1 MNTFLIVAASV
12 FVIYSFLAIFI
23 PAGGSV
29 IIVSILAIFIE
40 PHKAI
45 GLMVFYFFING
56 IIASYIFRKHI
67 DYKYFKKLII
77 PSIIGAIIGAFI
89 LVNVNKNLLLSVV
102 IISAV
107 YFLLKKIRQMLIKQ
121 KNKSGKKW
129 GFGEIYTGLV
139 SGVVQG
145 AGLPGGGM
153 RNSYLLSEGL
163 TLAEMNG
170 TTNFIGIFI
179 TIITTY
185 SLITEKFLSFS
196 DFNIFIWIFP
206 LMIFTTWLSRYVI
219 LKVNEKYMDWLV
231 IYSMVGI
238 VVFLILRFFGVI

>member
-1 MNTFLIVAASV
+1 MNAFFIVAALV

-29 IIVSILAIFIE
+29 IISSILAIFVE

-45 GLMVFYFFING
+45 GLTVFYFFING

-67 DYKYFKKLII
+67 DFKYFKKLLI
-77 PSIIGAIIGAFI
+77 PSIIGAVIGAFL
-89 LVNVNKNLLLSVV
+89 LVSINKNILLGIM
-102 IISAV
+102 IISAI
-107 YFLLKKIRQMLIKQ
+107 YFLFKKIRQMLIKQ
-121 KNKSGKKW
+121 KKKSKSKW

-170 TTNFIGIFI
+170 TTNLIGIFI

-185 SLITEKFLSFS
+185 SLVTGKLLSFS
-196 DFNIFIWIFP
+196 DFNIFIWIAP
-206 LMIFTTWLSRYVI
+206 LMILTTWLSRHAI
-219 LKVNEKYMDWLV
+219 LKINEKYMDWLV
-231 IYSMVGI
+231 IYSMIGI
-238 VVFLILRFFGVI
+238 VVFLILRMLGVV

>member
-1 MNTFLIVAASV
+1 MNTFLIVAALV
-12 FVIYSFLAIFI
+12 FIIYSFLAIFI

-29 IIVSILAIFIE
+29 IISSILAIFIE

-45 GLMVFYFFING
+45 GLTIFYFFING

-67 DYKYFKKLII
+67 DYKYFKKLLI
-77 PSIIGAIIGAFI
+77 PSIIGAIIGALI
-89 LVNVNKNLLLSVV
+89 LVKVNKNLLLGV
-102 IISAV
+102 IIISSI
-107 YFLLKKIRQMLIKQ
+107 YFLFKKIRQMLIKQ
-121 KNKSGKKW
+121 KKKSKNKW

-170 TTNFIGIFI
+170 TTNLIGIFI

-185 SLITEKFLSFS
+185 SLVTEKLLSFS
-196 DFNIFIWIFP
+196 DFNIFIWIAP
-206 LMIFTTWLSRYVI
+206 LMIFTTWLSRHAI
-219 LKVNEKYMDWLV
+219 LRVNEKYMDWLV

-238 VVFLILRFFGVI
+238 VVFLILRMFGVV

>member
-29 IIVSILAIFIE
+29 IISSILAIFIE

-45 GLMVFYFFING
+45 GLTVFYFFING
-56 IIASYIFRKHI
+56 IIASFIFRKHI
-67 DYKYFKKLII
+67 DWKYFKKLLI
-77 PSIIGAIIGAFI
+77 PSIIGAIAGAFV
-89 LVNVNKNLLLSVV
+89 LVSINKNLLLGV
-102 IISAV
+102 IIVSSV
-107 YFLLKKIRQMLIKQ
+107 YFLFKKIRQRIIKQ
-121 KNKSGKKW
+121 IKKSKNKW
-129 GFGEIYTGLV
+129 GFGEIYTGFV

-170 TTNFIGIFI
+170 TTNLIGVFI

-185 SLITEKFLSFS
+185 SLITGKLLSFS

-206 LMIFTTWLSRYVI
+206 LMIFTTWLSRHAI
-219 LKVNEKYMDWLV
+219 LKVNEEYMDWLV
-231 IYSMVGI
+231 IYSMIGI
-238 VVFLILRFFGVI
+238 VVFLILRFFGIM